1 VSDFPPSDFSPDD
14 SAGSG
19 VGLTVPSTLRGY
31 WAFIPVRRF
40 LLCNFALFL
49 GVSMQATTLFW
60 QVYDI
65 TGREIDIGIVGLAE
79 FLPAIALVLITGSV
93 ADRVDRRRVAIGAIG
108 LEFLVAGSLMFYALS
123 NPSSV
128 VPLFGLALVFGG
140 ARAFHA
146 PAIRAMPPMVAPEGG
161 LPRTMALSNATW
173 TAAVIFGP
181 ISAGILISIDPWM
194 AYAGAV
200 VALGA
205 GWVGLFRLQFLRRP
219 TPPDPKDRPSIRS
232 ALEGLHFIRRTPV
245 LFAAISLD
253 LLVVLVGGAVAL
265 LPVIAKEQLGVGDV
279 AYGWLRAAPGIG
291 AAAMALWLA
300 AHPVRRKIGPT
311 LLATVAVFGVGT
323 LALGL
328 TGSFVVAFIA
338 LLVLHAA
345 DMVSVYI
352 RSTLVPQLTP
362 DEKRGRVLAVENV
375 FIGGSNELGAFRAGA
390 VAQGIGVQATVVA
403 GGIATLAIVGV
414 WSLVFPSMRRADRFE
429 DLSAEQSA
437 GVTAQEE
444 QQPQEASGEH
454 L

>member
-1 VSDFPPSDFSPDD
+1 MSAPTVSDSPPS
-14 SAGSG
+14 SAMA
-19 VGLTVPSTLRGY
+19 PHPPETLRGY
-31 WAFIPVRRF
+31 WAFVPVRRF

-65 TGREIDIGIVGLAE
+65 TGRELDIGIIGLAE
-79 FLPAIALVLITGSV
+79 FIPAVALVLVTGSV
-93 ADRVDRRRVAIGAIG
+93 ADRVDRRFVAIAAIG
-108 LEFLVAGSLMFYALS
+108 LELCVALALMLYAIS
-123 NPSSV
+123 NPTSV
-128 VPLFGLALVFGG
+128 LPLFGLALVFGA

-146 PAIRAMPPMVAPEGG
+146 PSIRAMPPMVAPEGG
-161 LPRTMALSNATW
+161 LPRTIALSNATW

-200 VALGA
+200 IALGV

-219 TPPDPKDRPSIRS
+219 AAPDPADRPSIRS
-232 ALEGLHFIRRTPV
+232 ALEGLHFIRKTPV

-265 LPVIAKEQLGVGDV
+265 LPVIAKEQLGVGDI

-300 AHPVRRKIGPT
+300 VRPVQRRIGST
-311 LLATVAVFGVGT
+311 LLGTVAVFGAATVV
-323 LALGL
+323 LGV
-328 TGSFVVAFIA
+328 TRSFWIAFVA
-338 LLVLHAA
+338 LLVLHGA
-345 DMVSVYI
+345 DMISVYI

-390 VAQGIGVQATVVA
+390 VAQVAGVQATVIA
-403 GGIATLAIVGV
+403 GGLATLAIVGL
-414 WSLVFPSMRRADRFE
+414 WSVLFPSMRRADRFE
-429 DLSAEQSA
+429 DLSD
-437 GVTAQEE
+437 
-444 QQPQEASGEH
+444 
-454 L
+454 